1 MVRCRI
7 MRRLYGVALLLLIAS
22 SCISCDK
29 DPYAGKR
36 PIDYPDSVWICENP
50 IYIYIEYNEINELEE
65 AYIYQENS
73 ESISIVYGL
82 YDDTLIIVDEKDN
95 VLIRF
100 NAKYS
105 EIECILTV
113 YESNITSINAG
124 DELVLINNNAE

>member
-1 MVRCRI
+1 
-7 MRRLYGVALLLLIAS
+7 MRRLFGLALLLLIAS

-29 DPYAGKR
+29 DPYSGNR

-50 IYIYIEYNEINELEE
+50 IYMYIEYNESNELEE
-65 AYIYQENS
+65 AHLYQENS

-82 YDDTLIIVDEKDN
+82 YDDTLIIVDEEDN

-100 NAKYS
+100 NAEYA
-105 EIECILTV
+105 ETECILTV
-113 YESNITSINAG
+113 YESNITSINVG